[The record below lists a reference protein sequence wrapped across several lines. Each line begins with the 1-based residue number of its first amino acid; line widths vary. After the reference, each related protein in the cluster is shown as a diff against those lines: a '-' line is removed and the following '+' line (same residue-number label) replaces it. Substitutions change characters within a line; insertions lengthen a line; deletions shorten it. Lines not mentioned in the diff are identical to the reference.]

1 MYVEQFKSRVLEH
14 LPRKP
19 YCSDDKTA
27 SKIRTQTY
35 ALKEPYIQLN
45 APHKC
50 AWLIFDIDTPF
61 TGEYAWELHN
71 LPFPNYLAFSRDSRK
86 YHMAYAIKPVFT
98 TENARAKPLAYL
110 AAIQRT
116 YKRLLNADEGYA
128 HLMTKNPLHD
138 DWLVTVFHDHEYS
151 LGELHDSAGELD
163 KKEYKVVA
171 ELCDYERNVSMFNAL
186 RYHAYA
192 VVHHYDSKRDFEI
205 HIEAKADE
213 LNYQFSEPL
222 SFNELM
228 GICKSVAKWTWR
240 NKDSIRVKERK
251 MQLDQSQPLET
262 RQALGAHYAA
272 TVKADATRAKI
283 QSAVDEL
290 HNQGRKVTQKAI
302 GELTGMHRNTIA
314 NHKDLIKKSK

>member
-27 SKIRTQTY
+27 SKIRTQTH

-86 YHMAYAIKPVFT
+86 YHMAYAISPVFT

-116 YKRLLNADEGYA
+116 YKRLLGADEGYA
-128 HLMTKNPLHD
+128 HLITKNPLHD
-138 DWLVTVFHDHEYS
+138 DWLVTIFHDHEFS
-151 LGELHDSAGELD
+151 LAELHDGCGELD
-163 KKEYKVVA
+163 KKDFAIVT

-192 VVHHYDSKRDFEI
+192 VVHHYDSLRDFHMHLE
-205 HIEAKADE
+205 HKGEE
-213 LNYQFSEPL
+213 LNYQFTDPL

-228 GICKSVAKWTWR
+228 GICKSVANWTWR

-262 RQALGAHYAA
+262 RQALGAHYSHNVRKEA
-272 TVKADATRAKI
+272 TQERI
-283 QSAVDEL
+283 ESAIKTIKS
-290 HNQGRKVTQKAI
+290 NGSKVTQKAI
-302 GELTGMHRNTIA
+302 VELTGLHRNTVA
-314 NHKDLIKKSK
+314 KHKDLIKASK